1 MSKMKNKNSTRRSF
15 GRRALAFGIAMFA
28 MVTLTAVG
36 FAAWLISSNAT
47 AEANGGIVT
56 ETVTQANIKLV
67 ISNVDSAG
75 KLVEYTS
82 ATSLSPDKK
91 YEIVYAPKSTETSGL
106 VVYDGSNGDKPENLK
121 FSFIGSVENWDR
133 VGHLK
138 FSVKVPE
145 QIIRAAGIT
154 GTSGSYAYNKASA
167 YISLPEYATDMDG
180 KPLPKIV
187 DGEWNNTAMT
197 APVDFDLVN
206 EAATLSKTAGDSS
219 TITITAPG
227 SGSTATFEGQNL
239 TFGWGAR
246 YAQTNPATLINTA
259 ANGATIG
266 LTGINK
272 ATDTRTTNKIQL
284 ELMKLQSVVNNIAL
298 DTALFEEAGVDLEG
312 KTLEDYV
319 EQVEPTEVLKTLTK
333 IQEKL
338 VTKINGNRPVY
349 TLYIE
354 AIVR

>member
-1 MSKMKNKNSTRRSF
+1 MKNKNSTRRSF

-67 ISNVDSAG
+67 ILNVDG
-75 KLVEYTS
+75 DKKLVEYTS
-82 ATSLSPDKK
+82 ATDLVTDKK
-91 YEIVYAPKSTETSGL
+91 YEIVYAPKSTDTSGL

-187 DGEWNNTAMT
+187 NGEWDSAAMT

-227 SGSTATFEGQNL
+227 SGSTTATFEGQNL

-298 DTALFEEAGVDLEG
+298 ETALFSEAGVDLEG

-319 EQVEPTEVLKTLTK
+319 EQVEPTTVLATLTK
-333 IQEKL
+333 IQNTL
-338 VTKINGNRPVY
+338 ATKINGNRPVY